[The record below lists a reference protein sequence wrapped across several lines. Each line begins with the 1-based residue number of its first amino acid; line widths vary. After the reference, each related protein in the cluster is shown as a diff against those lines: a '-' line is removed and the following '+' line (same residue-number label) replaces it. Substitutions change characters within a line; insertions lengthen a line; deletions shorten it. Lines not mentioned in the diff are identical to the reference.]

1 MAGPETYSSPFDDL
15 IGTRIVEASGARVVA
30 RLMVTERLHQPTG
43 LTHGGVFATV
53 VETVASIGAT
63 VWLGERARSVAG
75 SRAPSDGSDGDET
88 AVGVSNHT
96 DFLRGVRSG
105 ELTFEATPLQQGRT
119 LQTWV
124 VDVTDEN
131 GRRVAH
137 GKVKLANI
145 SLP

>member
-1 MAGPETYSSPFDDL
+1 MAGPGTYSSPFDDL
-15 IGTRIVEASGARVVA
+15 VGTRIVEASGARVVA
-30 RLMVTERLHQPTG
+30 HLTVTERLHQPMG

-53 VETVASIGAT
+53 VETVASVGAT
-63 VWLGERARSVAG
+63 LWLGEQARSAG
-75 SRAPSDGSDGDET
+75 GGSGGGDGT

-124 VDVTDEN
+124 VDVTGEN

-137 GKVKLANI
+137 GKVKLANV
-145 SLP
+145 

>member
-75 SRAPSDGSDGDET
+75 SRGSSDGDET

-124 VDVTDEN
+124 VDVTDES